1 MTPRKLIVVKYGG
14 SVLED
19 GLAFRRAAEAV
30 KEVYEKGIGV
40 VVVVSALKGVTDQLL
55 GTAEVISPDTPP
67 EVIDHII
74 GLGEEQSVRL
84 MASALRSVGVDSVEV
99 TPHSPGWPIVT
110 DETYGDA
117 EPIIEECRSGAELG
131 LRPLMERGRVPVVC
145 GFVGR
150 SLSGKFTTLG
160 RGGSDT
166 TAVILA
172 RCLDADELVL
182 VKDVGG
188 IYSSDPKM
196 VEGARRIEA
205 LTAMEAHLL
214 SSDGAEVLHSKVFRY
229 KPAGLKVRFVSIDQ
243 PLEGSGTV
251 MSGTVPLLRVEAN
264 EKPVTRLNIVRG
276 SPSIPPLLI
285 QVSEKVE
292 EAGGEIL
299 SLKGAGQS
307 LTAWVV
313 GPPGIIGAVH
323 SLVEETEHVRAVSGT
338 SGEAL
343 ITLVGTILDSP
354 GKAIPKILGLL
365 ASRGI
370 VARDVNTGPSTAGIL
385 VDWER
390 RLDALDSLENGEW
403 SNWGS

>member
-1 MTPRKLIVVKYGG
+1 MMATGKFIVVKYGG

-19 GLAFRRAAEAV
+19 GLAFRKAAEAV
-30 KEVYEKGIGV
+30 KEEYVKGVRV
-40 VVVVSALKGVTDQLL
+40 VVVVSAIKGVTDQLL
-55 GTAEVISPDTPP
+55 GAAEVISPETPR

-84 MASALRSVGVDSVEV
+84 MASSLKSVGVDSVEV
-99 TPHSPGWPIVT
+99 TPHSPSWPIVT
-110 DETYGDA
+110 DETFGDA
-117 EPIIEECRSGAELG
+117 EPILEECRSGAELG
-131 LRPLMERGRVPVVC
+131 LRPLIERGQVPVVC

-150 SLSGKFTTLG
+150 SLRGKVTTLG

-172 RCLDADELVL
+172 RCLDVDELVL

-196 VEGARRIEA
+196 VEGARHIKA

-214 SSDGAEVLHSKVFRY
+214 SSEGAEVLHSKVFRY
-229 KPAGLKVRFVSIDQ
+229 KPADLKVRIVSIDQ
-243 PLEGSGTV
+243 SLEGSGTV
-251 MSGTVPLLRVEAN
+251 ISGTVPDLRVEAH
-264 EKPVTRLNIVRG
+264 ERPVTRLNIVCG
-276 SPSIPPLLI
+276 SPSVSAVLT
-285 QVSEKVE
+285 QVSKKVE

-299 SLKGAGQS
+299 SLKGAGRS
-307 LTAWVV
+307 LTAWVD

-323 SLVEETEHVRAVSGT
+323 SLVEETDCVKAVSGT

-354 GKAIPKILGLL
+354 GKMIPKILDLL

-370 VARDVNTGPSTAGIL
+370 MARDINTSPSTVGIL

-390 RLDALDSLENGEW
+390 RLEALDSLENREW
-403 SNWGS
+403 SN